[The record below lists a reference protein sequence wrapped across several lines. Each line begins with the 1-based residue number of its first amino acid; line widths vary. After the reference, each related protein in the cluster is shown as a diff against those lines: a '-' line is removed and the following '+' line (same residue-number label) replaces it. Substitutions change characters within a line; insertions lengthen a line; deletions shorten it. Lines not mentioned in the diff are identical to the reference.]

1 MNFFKFQKSI
11 CTLVISFFLV
21 YLVLM
26 RIYIFQGQFIQTYQY
41 NGQWYGLQM
50 ESIESVAREGLACVV
65 HMELEVC

>member
-1 MNFFKFQKSI
+1 
-11 CTLVISFFLV
+11 
-21 YLVLM
+21 M

-65 HMELEVC
+65 HMELEVCYRFSKNSWKNQY